1 MRFFAR
7 AKFNLPVTLNGRFS
21 GSSATIM
28 DLSLNGAFID
38 GQFSSVKLGD
48 SLFLKYYL
56 PGYGSFEH
64 SAKTIRKEASG
75 VAVVFYDLDP
85 SSKVKLWGYIS
96 ERLKDQAECPYCGHL
111 CSPFPAECS
120 RCGWNLEFHSPT
132 YPEYHE
138 KTCLLKKLNSH
149 AEKLSAG
156 QIRHMIDL
164 LETDLMKKS
173 SNDDFREFV
182 GTSQAMKEVYSK
194 IRKVAPTDV
203 PVLILGESGT
213 GKELTALAIH
223 QRSARREKGFVP
235 INCAAIPETLLEAEL
250 FGYEKGSYTGA
261 YSRKIGKFECADGGT
276 LFLDEIAELSTS
288 LQAKLLRFLENQVI
302 ERIGAVNGKKI
313 DVRFIAATN
322 SDLQAAMTRGQFR
335 PDLYY
340 RLDAFTIKLP
350 PLKNRGD
357 DKLLLAQY
365 FLKKACRETG
375 LFRDFSE
382 KALRAMDRYDW
393 PGNVREINNKIRK
406 AVVMASHHSIQPKDL
421 DLPDPEPSEDGIRS
435 HVDRKERRTIEKQK
449 LIDTLELCRHNI
461 SKAAKTLGVS
471 RPTVYSLRRR
481 YDV

>member
-7 AKFNLPVTLNGRFS
+7 AKFDLPLNLNGRFS
-21 GSSATIM
+21 GSSAMIT
-28 DLSLNGAFID
+28 DLSLNGAFIK
-38 GQFSSVKLGD
+38 GQFPSVRVGD
-48 SLFLKYYL
+48 SLFLKYNL

-64 SAKTIRKEASG
+64 SGKTVRKDTGG
-75 VAVVFYDLDP
+75 VAVVFYGLDS
-85 SSKVKLWGYIS
+85 SSKVKLWGYIAD
-96 ERLKDQAECPYCGHL
+96 RLKDLGECPYCGHP
-111 CSPFPAECS
+111 CSPLPSECT
-120 RCGWNLEFHSPT
+120 RCGWNLEFHSPA

-138 KTCLLKKLNSH
+138 KTYLLKKLHSH
-149 AEKLSAG
+149 VEKLSAG
-156 QIRHMIDL
+156 QVRQVIDL

-173 SNDDFREFV
+173 TCDDFREFV
-182 GTSQAMKEVYSK
+182 GTSQAMKEVYAK

-203 PVLILGESGT
+203 PVLILGGSGT

-223 QRSARREKGFVP
+223 QRSARKDKGFVP
-235 INCAAIPETLLEAEL
+235 INCAAIPENLLESEL

-276 LFLDEIAELSTS
+276 LFLDEIAELSPA

-322 SDLQAAMTRGQFR
+322 MDLQAAMTRGQFR

-350 PLKNRGD
+350 PLKDRGE

-365 FLKKACRETG
+365 FLKKACLETG
-375 LFRDFSE
+375 LLRDFSE
-382 KALRAMDRYDW
+382 EALRAMGQYDW

-406 AVVMASHHSIQPKDL
+406 AVVMANHHSIQPKDL
-421 DLPDPEPSEDGIRS
+421 DLPTPDASGERTRLSGDGNG
-435 HVDRKERRTIEKQK
+435 RKVIEKQRV
-449 LIDTLELCRHNI
+449 IDTLELCRYNI
-461 SKAAKTLGVS
+461 SKTAKILGVS
-471 RPTVYSLRRR
+471 RPTVYSFKRR
-481 YDV
+481 YGI